1 MDIEKILQNPE
12 IVQIHREPARAYY
25 IPFQDG
31 AMALQADKEES
42 VYYAPLGGDWAFA
55 YYGRSYDVDEAIF
68 DPDGSVEGWDTIPV
82 PSNWQMHGYDVP
94 HYTNVNYIIPI
105 DPPYVP
111 DDNPC
116 GVYVKSMNIPGI
128 WKDKRIYLNF
138 DGINSCGFIWV
149 NGTFAGYTNGSR
161 CSAEFDITPYVH
173 TGENRLLVQV
183 FKWCSGTYLEAQDSY
198 RLSRHLPGRVPAGPG
213 A

>member
-94 HYTNVNYIIPI
+94 ALYQCQLYH
-105 DPPYVP
+105 
-111 DDNPC
+111 
-116 GVYVKSMNIPGI
+116 SH
-128 WKDKRIYLNF
+128 RSALR
-138 DGINSCGFIWV
+138 
-149 NGTFAGYTNGSR
+149 AGR
-161 CSAEFDITPYVH
+161 QPLR
-173 TGENRLLVQV
+173 RLRQIHEHPRD
-183 FKWCSGTYLEAQDSY
+183 LE
-198 RLSRHLPGRVPAGPG
+198 G
-213 A
+213 

>member
-1 MDIEKILQNPE
+1 
-12 IVQIHREPARAYY
+12 
-25 IPFQDG
+25 
-31 AMALQADKEES
+31 
-42 VYYAPLGGDWAFA
+42 
-55 YYGRSYDVDEAIF
+55 
-68 DPDGSVEGWDTIPV
+68 
-82 PSNWQMHGYDVP
+82 
-94 HYTNVNYIIPI
+94 
-105 DPPYVP
+105 
-111 DDNPC
+111 
-116 GVYVKSMNIPGI
+116 MNIPGI